1 MADVI
6 RQTVAPPTFAESRVA
21 GVGAAQWGLVTRLQL
36 LEAGVSAGGIA
47 HWLKTRR
54 LFRVHRGVFAFTG
67 APLCPEGRWMAA
79 VLACG
84 EGAALSHYAVAA
96 AWSMLRYE
104 EWRPV
109 DVTILGRSRQ
119 AQEGIRP
126 HRTRH
131 LPASSLTVVRGIP
144 ATTVSRTLIDLAD
157 VAPDNHL
164 YRAVDEADRR
174 GLLNLRD
181 LAEQARGAHGH
192 HGLPRLRKLL
202 DRHRPTGFSRSHLER
217 RFLSLTDAVGLP
229 RPLINKKIHNHEVD
243 FQWPGHR
250 LVVEV
255 DGYEWHR
262 TRRRFE
268 DDRARDRTL
277 TVAGWRVVR
286 FTDRALNDEPQTVRA
301 QLEQLIPR

>member
-1 MADVI
+1 MEV
-6 RQTVAPPTFAESRVA
+6 V
-21 GVGAAQWGLVTRLQL
+21 AAQWGLVTRRQL
-36 LEAGVSAGGIA
+36 LADALSAGGIA
-47 HWLKTRR
+47 HWLKSRR
-54 LFRVHRGVFAFTG
+54 LFRVHRGVFAFTA
-67 APLCPEGRWMAA
+67 APLAPEARWMAA

-119 AQEGIRP
+119 AAEGIKP

-131 LPASSLTVVRGIP
+131 LPPSSLTIVRGIP

-164 YRAVDEADRR
+164 RRAVDEADRL
-174 GLLNLRD
+174 GWLNLRD
-181 LAEQARGAHGH
+181 LHEHAAKAHGR
-192 HGLPRLRKLL
+192 HGLPRIHALL
-202 DRHRPTGFSRSHLER
+202 NRHRPTGLTRSDLER
-217 RFLSLTDAVGLP
+217 RFLSVTDAVSLP

-243 FQWPGHR
+243 FHWPDRR

-262 TRRRFE
+262 TRARFE

-286 FTDRALNDEPQTVRA
+286 FTDRAPKDEPHTVRA
-301 QLEQLIPR
+301 QLEQLIRR